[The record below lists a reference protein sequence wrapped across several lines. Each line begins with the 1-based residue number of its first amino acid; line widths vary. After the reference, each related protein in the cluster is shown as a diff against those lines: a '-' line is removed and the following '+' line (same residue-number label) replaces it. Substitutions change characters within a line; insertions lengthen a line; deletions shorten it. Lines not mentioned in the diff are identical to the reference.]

1 MSESVGRET
10 AKFDRTN
17 PEHVAAI
24 KGKSKTMTNISIGSG
39 GQFSFIRKDAGVG
52 QKKTESSPAAK
63 AVADKP
69 MRTPKTT
76 KQAPKRPT
84 TTSTSKVESHVQ
96 KARNL
101 ENLARKNKSI

>member
-1 MSESVGRET
+1 MVEPT
-10 AKFDRTN
+10 PLQFDRSN
-17 PEHVAAI
+17 PEHVRALQKPDSSVTI
-24 KGKSKTMTNISIGSG
+24 YPGGK
-39 GQFSFIRKDAGVG
+39 FSVSPKKSSDAGVG

-63 AVADKP
+63 AVAAKP